1 MFRRQPRSYGY
12 PYSLLNDL
20 KGEWRNYKE
29 FTTVYD
35 SLIHRCPLPTG
46 WESRLPPIQPIDD
59 QKAAPPGSAEHHRP
73 RRPARSGRRW
83 RGVRGEQ
90 RTQRDVLQ
98 RPALLRGTKRA
109 KMVKNA
115 GLSQKKMMILIVS
128 WWLNE
133 KDLGCGDIMIWCVY
147 IYIYVL
153 YIDIYWWYETNINQA
168 FYGIQFPPLWIVKHP
183 QSDPGWLEG

>member
-147 IYIYVL
+147 IYIYICTIYR
-153 YIDIYWWYETNINQA
+153 YILVIWNQHKPS
-168 FYGIQFPPLWIVKHP
+168 ILWDTIPSPLNC
-183 QSDPGWLEG
+183 